1 MLLLSLKGQ
10 NSLVL
15 AQETG
20 LQISDL
26 VHGEIVESH
35 ESTVEVQLIEIIE
48 AVQSE
53 IRGLESQELVLGRHG
68 TRSRNALVAVQIVGE
83 VVEPSHSQLRRL
95 GIQVQWI
102 AQALQVVY
110 TL

>member
-1 MLLLSLKGQ
+1 M
-10 NSLVL
+10 
-15 AQETG
+15 
-20 LQISDL
+20 QISDL

-53 IRGLESQELVLGRHG
+53 IRGLESQQLVLGRHG
-68 TRSRNALVAVQIVGE
+68 TGSRNALVAVQIVGE